1 MDRLDR
7 QIVDLLRENG
17 RRSNVDVARNLGVSE
32 GTIRKRVDR
41 LVSTGALRIVGVADP
56 GAVGLTVRTLI
67 LLDVELAQMAQV
79 GHQLSAMPEVM
90 SVYCVTGEHDLVVE
104 AAFESDEALMR
115 FLTERVAGIPGVLG
129 SKTCHIPRV
138 VKYAY
143 EWTLPEPPPP
153 TILVVDDDPDFVEVT
168 RLMLEAEGFRT
179 LAANSGPSAL
189 GLMAHRTPD
198 LVILDIM
205 MDGILDGWD
214 ASRRIRSDARFS
226 DIPILVVSSI
236 TASEY
241 LGMFPTDEDNL
252 IDNFIS
258 KPVDPQRLL
267 GEVRRLLKS
276 R

>member
-17 RRSNVDVARNLGVSE
+17 RRSNVDIARNLGVSE

-41 LVSTGALRIVGVADP
+41 LVGAGALKIVGVADP
-56 GAVGLTVRTLI
+56 EAVGLTVRTLI
-67 LLDVELAQMAQV
+67 LLNVELAQMAQV
-79 GHQLSAMPEVM
+79 GRQLSAMPEVM

-104 AAFESDEALMR
+104 AVFESDDELMR
-115 FLTERVAGIPGVLG
+115 FLTERVAAIPGVLD
-129 SKTCHIPRV
+129 SKTCHVPQVI
-138 VKYAY
+138 KHAH
-143 EWTLPEPPPP
+143 EWALPEPPPS

-168 RLMLEAEGFRT
+168 RLVLEAEGYRT
-179 LAANSGPSAL
+179 LAANSGPSAMN
-189 GLMAHRTPD
+189 LMAHRTPD

-214 ASRRIRSDARFS
+214 ASRRIRSDARLGG
-226 DIPILVVSSI
+226 IPILVVSSI

-258 KPVDPQRLL
+258 KPVESQRLVD
-267 GEVRRLLKS
+267 EVRRLL
-276 R
+276 RGR

>member
-17 RRSNVDVARNLGVSE
+17 RRSNVDIARNLGVSE

-41 LVSTGALRIVGVADP
+41 LVGTGALKIVGVADP
-56 GAVGLTVRTLI
+56 SAVGLTIRTLI
-67 LLDVELAQMAQV
+67 LLNVELAQMPQV
-79 GHQLSAMPEVM
+79 ARQLSEMPEVM

-104 AAFESDEALMR
+104 AAFESDEDLMR
-115 FLTERVAGIPGVLG
+115 FLTERMAAIPGVLD
-129 SKTCHIPRV
+129 SKTCHVPQI
-138 VKYAY
+138 VKYPY
-143 EWTLPEPPPP
+143 EWALPEPPPS

-168 RLMLEAEGFRT
+168 RVVLEAEGFRT
-179 LAANSGPSAL
+179 LAASSGPTAMN
-189 GLMAHRTPD
+189 LMAHRKPD
-198 LVILDIM
+198 MVILDIM

-214 ASRRIRSDARFS
+214 ASRRIRADARLG

-258 KPVDPQRLL
+258 KPVEPKRLVD
-267 GEVRRLLKS
+267 EVRRLLKS